1 MTGADASLAIQG
13 WLITRDSSAVSA
25 NADQLKPAASRDS
38 CYVRCPIGTLT
49 DVIGRPIR
57 RSAIAA
63 NLTITPSH
71 LTHLLSCAREKQMKT
86 NVLHTPVTERTNPSD
101 NRNTFLSRR
110 EFLKT
115 AGVAGGGALLL
126 GSVESIFAKTTT
138 LPKPNKSGIDHIVL
152 VTMENRSF
160 DHFLG
165 WLPNANGI
173 QSGLSFSDTL
183 GNTFPTYQLTD
194 YQGCG
199 HADPD
204 HSYVGGRVQYDGGK
218 CDGFLKTAPPGDTF
232 PIGYYTQSDLAFL
245 GQAAP
250 GWTTLNSYFA
260 AIMAETFPNR
270 IYQHAAQTDRLANST
285 AISTLPTI
293 WDRLADHSISRRY
306 YFSDVPMLALWGSK
320 YLPISAPI
328 AQFYADC
335 MAGTLPHVSF
345 VEPRFLGEEQGL
357 SGDDHPFADVRNGEA
372 FLNSV
377 YAALTS
383 SPVWRNTILVIN
395 FDEWGGFFEH
405 IAPSAAP
412 IPAADAV
419 AGNRDGLRGFRVPCV
434 IVSPWSR
441 RGYVAA
447 GIYDHTS
454 VLNMI
459 EWRWN
464 LRPLTIRDASA
475 RNLAL
480 ALDFSVADL
489 AASQY
494 VVPTGPFGTAC
505 TSGVPKPLSNTRSA
519 GENWNSLRDV
529 ALQHGW
535 PVG

>member
-1 MTGADASLAIQG
+1 MTSKKNVR
-13 WLITRDSSAVSA
+13 LI
-25 NADQLKPAASRDS
+25 PA
-38 CYVRCPIGTLT
+38 
-49 DVIGRPIR
+49 
-57 RSAIAA
+57 
-63 NLTITPSH
+63 
-71 LTHLLSCAREKQMKT
+71 
-86 NVLHTPVTERTNPSD
+86 TERTKLSSM
-101 NRNTFLSRR
+101 RNNFFSRR

-115 AGVAGGGALLL
+115 AGAAGGGAFLL
-126 GSVESIFAKTTT
+126 GSVGSVFPKTSM

-165 WLPNANGI
+165 WLSGAAGV
-173 QSGLSFSDTL
+173 QGGLSFTDTA
-183 GNTFPTYQLTD
+183 GNTFPTYQLSD

-204 HSYVGGRVQYDGGK
+204 HSYDGGRVQYDEGK
-218 CDGFLKTAPPGDTF
+218 CDGFLQTAPPGDTF

-250 GWTTLNSYFA
+250 DWTTFSGYFA

-285 AISTLPTI
+285 AISKLPTI

-306 YFSDVPMLALWGSK
+306 YFSDVPLLALWGSK
-320 YLPISAPI
+320 YLSISAPI
-328 AQFYADC
+328 ARFFAEC
-335 MAGTLPHVSF
+335 AAGTLPHVSF
-345 VEPRFLGEEQGL
+345 VEPRFLGESQGV
-357 SGDDHPFADVRNGEA
+357 SGDDHPFADIRNGEA

-377 YAALTS
+377 YAAVTS
-383 SPVWRNTILVIN
+383 SPAWGRTVLVIN

-405 IAPSAAP
+405 VAPSAAP
-412 IPAADAV
+412 IPPADAA
-419 AGNRDGLRGFRVPCV
+419 AGNQDGLRGFRVPCL
-434 IVSPWSR
+434 IISPWSR
-441 RGYVAA
+441 RGYVAG
-447 GIYDHTS
+447 GIHDHTS

-480 ALDFSVADL
+480 ALDFSAADL
-489 AASQY
+489 SSPQY
-494 VVPTGPFGTAC
+494 AVPPGPFGTAC
-505 TSGVPKPLSNTRSA
+505 TSVVPKPFSNTSSA
-519 GENWNSLRDV
+519 GENWDALRDL

-535 PVG
+535 PIG

>member
-1 MTGADASLAIQG
+1 
-13 WLITRDSSAVSA
+13 
-25 NADQLKPAASRDS
+25 
-38 CYVRCPIGTLT
+38 
-49 DVIGRPIR
+49 
-57 RSAIAA
+57 
-63 NLTITPSH
+63 
-71 LTHLLSCAREKQMKT
+71 
-86 NVLHTPVTERTNPSD
+86 
-101 NRNTFLSRR
+101 
-110 EFLKT
+110 
-115 AGVAGGGALLL
+115 VAGGGALLL

>member
-1 MTGADASLAIQG
+1 
-13 WLITRDSSAVSA
+13 
-25 NADQLKPAASRDS
+25 
-38 CYVRCPIGTLT
+38 
-49 DVIGRPIR
+49 
-57 RSAIAA
+57 
-63 NLTITPSH
+63 
-71 LTHLLSCAREKQMKT
+71 MKT

>member
-1 MTGADASLAIQG
+1 MPS
-13 WLITRDSSAVSA
+13 
-25 NADQLKPAASRDS
+25 KKK
-38 CYVRCPIGTLT
+38 VRHTL
-49 DVIGRPIR
+49 
-57 RSAIAA
+57 
-63 NLTITPSH
+63 
-71 LTHLLSCAREKQMKT
+71 
-86 NVLHTPVTERTNPSD
+86 VTERTNLFE

-115 AGVAGGGALLL
+115 AGAAGGGALLL
-126 GSVESIFAKTTT
+126 GSVGSAIAKTTT
-138 LPKPNKSGIDHIVL
+138 LPKPNKSGVDHIVL

-165 WLPNANGI
+165 WLPSANGI
-173 QSGLSFSDTL
+173 QGGLSFADTL

-204 HSYVGGRVQYDGGK
+204 HSYDGGRVQYDGGK
-218 CDGFLKTAPPGDTF
+218 CDGFLQTAPPGDTF

-250 GWTTLNSYFA
+250 GWTTFNGYFA

-270 IYQHAAQTDRLANST
+270 IYQHAGQTDRLSNST

-306 YFSDVPMLALWGSK
+306 YFSDAPLLALWGSK
-320 YLPISAPI
+320 YLSISAPV
-328 AQFYADC
+328 AHFFADC
-335 MAGTLPHVSF
+335 AAGTLPHVSF
-345 VEPRFLGEEQGL
+345 VEPRFLGESQGI
-357 SGDDHPFADVRNGEA
+357 SGDDHPFADIRNGEA

-377 YAALTS
+377 YAAVTS
-383 SPVWRNTILVIN
+383 SPAWQNTVLVIN

-405 IAPSAAP
+405 VAPSAAP
-412 IPAADAV
+412 IPPADAA
-419 AGNRDGLRGFRVPCV
+419 AGNRDGLRGFRVPCL
-434 IVSPWSR
+434 IISPRSR
-441 RGYVAA
+441 RGYVAG

-480 ALDFSVADL
+480 ALDFSLADL
-489 AASQY
+489 AAEQY
-494 VVPTGPFGTAC
+494 AVPPGPFGTAC
-505 TSGVPKPLSNTRSA
+505 ISATPLPFSNTRSA
-519 GENWNSLRDV
+519 GENWDALRDV
-529 ALQHGW
+529 ASQHGW